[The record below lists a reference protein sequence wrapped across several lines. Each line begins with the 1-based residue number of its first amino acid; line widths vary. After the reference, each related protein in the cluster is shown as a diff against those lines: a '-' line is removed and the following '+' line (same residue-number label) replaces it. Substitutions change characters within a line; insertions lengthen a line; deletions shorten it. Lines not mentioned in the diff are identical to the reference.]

1 MPNIQKILAET
12 PLAAARQLT
21 IRYIVALLLV
31 ATAATTGFLTLYFTI
46 HREETAATVINI
58 AGRQRML
65 SQRIALFIN
74 QLQTQ
79 PGNADL
85 RQKTT
90 ETIDLFET
98 SHRGLVVGDEA
109 VGLPGLSRTET
120 RDIYFGEIALDDRT
134 EAYIQLARA
143 AISQIVA
150 SGAVDPMVI
159 DSINKA
165 AAGPLLNALDSA
177 VASFERESRS
187 GIRDLET
194 IEAIVYLLTLLLLVA
209 EAFVIFRPAVK
220 RVQEAMQ
227 RMLGAEEAANKS
239 ARDRQLVLDAVS
251 HELRTPLSEIMH
263 AVASIPPE
271 EVTPEVLEQLTR
283 INHGCDDISGTVTA
297 ILNYV
302 SLETSMTAPRPE
314 PVDLY
319 AFLDTLTE
327 RLAPQARAKNLV
339 LHHHSD
345 GAAAPSGCYVA
356 VDRGSLT
363 SIVTKLLQNAIKYT
377 DEGRITLAAKLT
389 PSTSTTQY
397 LQIKVTDTG
406 RGIPEEELNS
416 IFDAFEA
423 AARTGQTTR
432 GLGLGLSYARAV
444 AKQLGGTL
452 TASSTPDKGS
462 TFTLNIPVVKV
473 EKPNQPDA
481 SGRASDQADKPS
493 LACLVA
499 EDNPVNQIIL
509 CNLLERAGHRVVRVG
524 NGKAAVSE
532 AARKR
537 FDVILLD
544 INMPEM
550 RGDEACKAILNQTEG
565 SPPRMVAVTAN
576 TLPEQ
581 VASYHAAGFQAVV
594 AKPIDNE
601 KLYEALVGLRPVGH
615 ENARLGG

>member
-1 MPNIQKILAET
+1 MPNIQNLPAET

-31 ATAATTGFLTLYFTI
+31 ATAATTGFLTLYVTI

-74 QLQTQ
+74 QLQTR
-79 PGNADL
+79 PADAEL
-85 RQKTT
+85 RQQTT
-90 ETIDLFET
+90 ETIDLFES
-98 SHRGLVVGDEA
+98 SHRGLVFGDEA
-109 VGLPGLSRTET
+109 LDLPGLARSET
-120 RDIYFGEIALDDRT
+120 RDIYFGTIALDERT
-134 EAYIQLARA
+134 EAYIRLARA
-143 AISQIVA
+143 AVSQVA
-150 SGAVDPMVI
+150 TSGAVDQLTLE
-159 DSINKA
+159 DINKR

-194 IEAIVYLLTLLLLVA
+194 IEAIVFLLTLLLLIA

-220 RVQEAMQ
+220 RVRTAMQ
-227 RMLGAEEAANKS
+227 RMLDAEGAANKS

-271 EVTPEVLEQLTR
+271 EVTPDILDQLAR
-283 INHGCDDISGTVTA
+283 INRGCDDISGTVTA

-302 SLETSMTAPRPE
+302 SLETSMTALRPE
-314 PVDLY
+314 PVEIY
-319 AFLDTLTE
+319 AFLDNLVE
-327 RLAPQARAKNLV
+327 RMAPQARAKDLV
-339 LHHHSD
+339 LYHQSD
-345 GAAAPSGCYVA
+345 DTAAPGDCYIA

-377 DEGRITLAAKLT
+377 DKGRIIVGSKLAQTTGNTLN
-389 PSTSTTQY
+389 
-397 LQIKVTDTG
+397 LQIVVTDTG
-406 RGIPEEELNS
+406 RGIPADELNS
-416 IFDAFEA
+416 VFDAFEA
-423 AARTGQTTR
+423 AARTGQTSR

-444 AKQLGGTL
+444 AKKMGGTL
-452 TASSTPDKGS
+452 TATSTPGEGS
-462 TFTLNIPVVKV
+462 SFTLGIPVMQA
-473 EKPNQPDA
+473 EKPA
-481 SGRASDQADKPS
+481 SATVPGRGTDETPTQS
-493 LACLVA
+493 LTCLVA

-509 CNLLERAGHRVVRVG
+509 CNLLERAGHRVVRVS

-537 FDVILLD
+537 FDAILLD

-550 RGDEACKAILNQTEG
+550 RGDEACKAILDRVD
-565 SPPRMVAVTAN
+565 SALPRMIAVTAN

-581 VASYHAAGFQAVV
+581 VASYHAAGFHAVV

-615 ENARLGG
+615 QADHPDS